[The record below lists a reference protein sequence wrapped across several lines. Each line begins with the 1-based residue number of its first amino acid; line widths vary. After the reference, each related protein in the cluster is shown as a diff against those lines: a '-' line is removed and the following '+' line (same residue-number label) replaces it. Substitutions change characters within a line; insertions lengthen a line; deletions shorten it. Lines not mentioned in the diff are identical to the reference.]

1 MASQSFS
8 DFSLIWTFSARARFA
23 HHSAIIR
30 LRHDSQLGLAP
41 SPTSRLSKLSELLAC
56 SAPPSPPTI
65 LAMMG
70 PGPPPSFDPPLLTE
84 AMESLPLSSS
94 SSSTNSSSPSSS
106 SIHRST
112 VIVDSCSD
120 AKAFFHLLEPQIGQN
135 LPSRSGRASNFEI
148 TVSDPQ
154 KENAAANSHVPGGGS
169 FISYLITTRTGSGG
183 PGFSVRR
190 RFRDVVTLADHIAES
205 HRGFFIPLRPEKSVV
220 ESRVMHKHEFVEHRR
235 AALEKYLQRLA
246 AHPVIGRSE
255 ELRVFLLEPGNLP
268 LALTRDM
275 ASRVLD
281 GALRLPKQLF
291 GDGSNGWVAPQ
302 ESVIPARGG
311 RYLARMF
318 KELRQSVRND
328 LVGAKPLV
336 VEEEKAFLEW
346 KGKIQ
351 DFALQLNASSDK
363 AEVLVKAQ
371 QDIAETMGELGL
383 SFVKLVKLENNE
395 IIHMPE
401 RSWAVD
407 AKVVAT
413 AAVKASRF
421 YRELNAQTIRHL
433 QETLQEY
440 TGLMLSIRNAF
451 SERSGALLTVQTL
464 ISDLASWHAR
474 AEKLEAASARF
485 FSGYDSR
492 IQRLEEIRRTIRI
505 TEDAKSC
512 ATREY
517 EKIKEN
523 NRYDLERFDKDRQDD
538 FLNMLRG
545 LAMNQV
551 GYFQKIADV
560 WERVASETIHYAKD
574 NC

>member
-1 MASQSFS
+1 
-8 DFSLIWTFSARARFA
+8 
-23 HHSAIIR
+23 
-30 LRHDSQLGLAP
+30 
-41 SPTSRLSKLSELLAC
+41 
-56 SAPPSPPTI
+56 
-65 LAMMG
+65 MMG
-70 PGPPPSFDPPLLTE
+70 PGPQPSFASPPLTE
-84 AMESLPLSSS
+84 AMESLPLSPSS
-94 SSSTNSSSPSSS
+94 SSNNSSSPSSS
-106 SIHRST
+106 SIHRSA

-154 KENAAANSHVPGGGS
+154 KENAAANSPVPGGGS
-169 FISYLITTRTGSGG
+169 FISYLITTRTCSGG

-268 LALTRDM
+268 LALTTDM
-275 ASRVLD
+275 ASRILD

-302 ESVIPARGG
+302 ESVLPARGG

-336 VEEEKAFLEW
+336 VEEDKAFLEW

-363 AEVLVKAQ
+363 AEALVKAQ

-395 IIHMPE
+395 IIDMPE

-433 QETLQEY
+433 ETLQEY

-492 IQRLEEIRRTIRI
+492 IQRLEEIRRTMRI

-523 NRYDLERFDKDRQDD
+523 NRYDLERFDKDRHDD

-551 GYFQKIADV
+551 EYFQKIADV
-560 WERVASETIHYAKD
+560 WERVASETSHYTKD